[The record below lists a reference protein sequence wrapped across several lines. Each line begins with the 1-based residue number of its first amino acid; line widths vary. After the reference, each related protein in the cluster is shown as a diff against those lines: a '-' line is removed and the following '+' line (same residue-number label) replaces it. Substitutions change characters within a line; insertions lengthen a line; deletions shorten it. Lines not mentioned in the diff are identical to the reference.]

1 MSRASLG
8 AAGERFAALWL
19 ANQGLVE
26 LGRNVPVAG
35 GEIDLIMSDNG
46 RRVAV
51 EVRSVSTGDDPIDAV
66 DTVKRTHVARIAARA
81 GLSRVDLVGV
91 GFRPWGV
98 EIHWVPG

>member
-1 MSRASLG
+1 MG

-19 ANQGLVE
+19 AGRGLIE
-26 LGRNVPVAG
+26 LGHNVAVAG
-35 GEIDLIMSDNG
+35 GEIDLVMSDHG

-66 DTVKRTHVARIAARA
+66 DPVKRAHVARIAAGA
-81 GLSRVDLVGV
+81 GMSRVDLVGV